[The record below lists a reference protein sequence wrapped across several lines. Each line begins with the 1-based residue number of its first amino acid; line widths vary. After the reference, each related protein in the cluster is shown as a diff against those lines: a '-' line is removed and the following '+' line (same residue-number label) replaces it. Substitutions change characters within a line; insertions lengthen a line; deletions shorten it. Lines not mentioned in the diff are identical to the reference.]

1 MNWLKEAYSIMMYYV
16 YIEVVKNS
24 RHQMPS
30 AVRFLGLCFFQAFQV
45 HLQIS
50 VGQAPKIMA
59 AEDRIGLLEWDGE
72 HGSMGDYPGAH
83 AVLKGRTVGPLDHGA
98 SSSGGKSSHEIMYIW
113 LDLVYDIFRN
123 HVYYHS

>member
-1 MNWLKEAYSIMMYYV
+1 M
-16 YIEVVKNS
+16 
-24 RHQMPS
+24 
-30 AVRFLGLCFFQAFQV
+30 FFQAFQV
-45 HLQIS
+45 HLQ
-50 VGQAPKIMA
+50 IMA

-83 AVLKGRTVGPLDHGA
+83 AVLKGRTMESLQWGNQVMY
-98 SSSGGKSSHEIMYIW
+98 EIMYIW

>member
-16 YIEVVKNS
+16 YIELVKNS
-24 RHQMPS
+24 RHQQF
-30 AVRFLGLCFFQAFQV
+30 VFLGLCFFQAFQV

-83 AVLKGRTVGPLDHGA
+83 AVLKGRTMESLQWGNQVMY
-98 SSSGGKSSHEIMYIW
+98 EIMYIW